1 MKSLILTVVLSAALA
16 VTPTFARAHE
26 LQQPAPAPQPPAA
39 PQPFPE
45 GARIGYIDLQRI
57 ANESVEGKAATAKVQ
72 ELNQQKVAELTE
84 KQKQLQGLQ
93 QKLQQTSTVLSD
105 PARGQLEKDIDRL
118 QREIQFFTQN
128 AQAEVQELQQD
139 LMEDFQIKLRPI
151 ISTVAEGR
159 DLHVVFSVLD
169 AGIIWAHT
177 GLDLTSE
184 IITAF
189 DAAHPGR

>member
-1 MKSLILTVVLSAALA
+1 MRSLILAMVLSATLA
-16 VTPTFARAHE
+16 AAPTLASAQAA
-26 LQQPAPAPQPPAA
+26 QQPGPAPQAPA

-72 ELNQQKVAELTE
+72 ELNQKKVAELNE
-84 KQKQLQGLQ
+84 KQKQLQALQ
-93 QKLQQTSTVLSD
+93 QKHQQTGAVLSD
-105 PARGQLEKDIDRL
+105 PARGQLEKEIDRM

-151 ISTVAEGR
+151 IDKVAESR
-159 DLHVVFSVLD
+159 TLHVVFSVLD
-169 AGIIWAHT
+169 AGIVWAHA

-184 IITAF
+184 VIQAF
-189 DAAHPGR
+189 DTAHPGR